1 MAAPMRAKVLG
12 IFNFPEGITSYY
24 NVHLLKYI
32 TGNVRHVKR
41 FGDST
46 NRVPEVEVPFS
57 NG

>member
-1 MAAPMRAKVLG
+1 MAAPIRVKVLS
-12 IFNFPEGITSYY
+12 IFNFPESIASYY

-32 TGNVRHVKR
+32 TGNVGHVRR

>member
-1 MAAPMRAKVLG
+1 MAASVRAKVLS
-12 IFNFPEGITSYY
+12 ILNFPESITSYY

-32 TGNVRHVKR
+32 PGNIRHVRR